1 MALDSTSAV
10 TVREGAARDA
20 AGIDEQ
26 ALAEAVA
33 ASKAEH
39 AAGHHHAHDDASSFY
54 DYTKA
59 VRAYKATF
67 ATKQQQI
74 EQTPDPAVRE
84 MLLRMQ
90 DLGIDTVFDRFERQQ
105 PQCSF
110 GIAGICCK
118 NCYMGPCKITKK
130 SPRGVCGADA
140 DLIVARNMLRSLAA
154 GAAAHGARGR
164 ESMLA
169 LKRAGEGAVD
179 LPIEGE
185 EKIHAVCK
193 AYGVSTK
200 GKTLNELAVEVAD
213 TLLED
218 LSRTVPAPHKTLR
231 AFAPAERLRVW
242 EDLDILPISVY
253 HEVFES
259 LHATSVGT
267 DSDWRHVMK
276 QFLRTGVAFAWTSCL
291 GSSIAM
297 DSLFGLPSRR
307 TTHVNLGALKRGWVN
322 IAVHGHSPLMVSEIV
337 RVGRSPEYQQRARQA
352 GAQGIQFYGICCSG
366 LSAMYRYGGV
376 IPLSNAVGAELVL
389 GTGALDLWV
398 ADVQDVFPSIMD
410 VAKCFKTTVVT
421 TSDSARLPGAEHYD
435 FDHHHA
441 NLDQIH
447 NLAVKIVERAIE
459 SHAARTDVPVC
470 IPQYE
475 TAVELGFSAEFAAQ
489 RYGFDGIAQALA
501 DGRIRG
507 IVNLVGCNNPRLVY
521 EKAIVEVCDYLISHD
536 VLVMTNGCASFPL
549 MKLGYCSVRALERA
563 GEGLRGF
570 LGDDVPPVWQMGEC
584 LDNARASA
592 LFCGVAKASGHAVR
606 ELPFAFSSPEW
617 SNEKGLC
624 AALAFR
630 LLGMNSYHSV
640 HAPVQGSKNVQEFM
654 ESGTKPL
661 LGSVM
666 VVDTDH
672 EALARRIVADL
683 DERRRALRWEVNGDD
698 EH

>member
-1 MALDSTSAV
+1 MASDSNSAAV
-10 TVREGAARDA
+10 ERKRRARNA

-33 ASKAEH
+33 ASRAEH
-39 AAGHHHAHDDASSFY
+39 AAGHHHVHDDGASFY
-54 DYTKA
+54 DYAQA

-74 EQTPDPAVRE
+74 EQTPDPAVCE

-90 DLGIDTVFDRFERQQ
+90 DLGIETTFDRFERQQ

-140 DLIVARNMLRSLAA
+140 DLIVARNMLRALAA

-169 LKRAGEGAVD
+169 LKRAGQGVVD

-185 EKIHAVCK
+185 AKIRAVCNT
-193 AYGVSTK
+193 YGISTE
-200 GKTLNELAVEVAD
+200 GKTLNQLAVEVAD

-218 LSRTVPAPHKTLR
+218 LSRTEPAPHKTLH

-267 DSDWRHVMK
+267 DGDWRHVMK

-297 DSLFGLPSRR
+297 DSLFGLPARR
-307 TTHVNLGALKRGWVN
+307 TTQVNLGALKRGWVN

-337 RVGRSPEYQQRARQA
+337 RVGRSPEYQDRARQV

-410 VAKCFKTTVVT
+410 VAKCFKTTVIT

-441 NLDQIH
+441 NLNQIH

-459 SHAARTDVPVC
+459 SHVVRTDVPVC

-475 TAVELGFSAEFAAQ
+475 TTVELGFSAEFAAQ
-489 RYGFDGIAQALA
+489 RYGFDGIVQALA
-501 DGRIRG
+501 SGRIRG

-521 EKAIVEVCDYLISHD
+521 EKSIVEVCDYLISHD

-549 MKLGYCSVRALERA
+549 MKLGYCSTKALERA
-563 GEGLRGF
+563 GEGLRSF
-570 LGDDVPPVWQMGEC
+570 LGGGVPPVWQMGEC

-592 LFCGVAKASGHAVR
+592 LFCGVAKAAGHAVR

-617 SNEKGLC
+617 SNEKGIC

-654 ESGTKPL
+654 EQGTKPL
-661 LGSVM
+661 LGSEM
-666 VVDTDH
+666 IVDTDH
-672 EALARRIVADL
+672 RALARRIVADL
-683 DERRRALRWEVNGDD
+683 DERRCALGWEVKD
-698 EH
+698 

>member
-1 MALDSTSAV
+1 MTVQESSTVKHPAQDVSGIN
-10 TVREGAARDA
+10 EEELAR
-20 AGIDEQ
+20 
-26 ALAEAVA
+26 AVA
-33 ASKAEH
+33 QSKHEH
-39 AAGHHHAHDDASSFY
+39 EHGHHHHDHADFH
-54 DYTKA
+54 DYTQA
-59 VRAYKATF
+59 VREYKKTF
-67 ATKQQQI
+67 ANKQQVI
-74 EQTPDPAVRE
+74 EQTPDPAVRD

-90 DLGIDTVFDRFERQQ
+90 ELGIDTVFDRFDRQQ

-118 NCYMGPCKITKK
+118 NCFMGPCKITKK
-130 SPRGVCGADA
+130 APRGVCGADA
-140 DLIVARNMLRSLAA
+140 DLIVARNMLRSLAS

-169 LKRAGEGAVD
+169 LKRAGEGVID

-185 EKIHAVCK
+185 AKIRAVCQK
-193 AYGVSTK
+193 FGIETE
-200 GKTLNELAVEVAD
+200 GKTLNQLAVEVAD
-213 TLLED
+213 ILLED
-218 LSRTVPAPHKTLR
+218 LSRTVPDDHKTVH
-231 AFAPAERLRVW
+231 AFAPAERLKTW
-242 EDLDILPISVY
+242 EELGILPISVY

-259 LHATSVGT
+259 LHKTSVGT
-267 DSDWRHVMK
+267 DGDWRHVMQ

-297 DSLFGLPSRR
+297 DSLFGLPERR
-307 TTHVNLGALKRGWVN
+307 KTAMNLGALKKGWVN

-337 RVGRSPEYQQRARQA
+337 RVGRSAEYQAKAQAA
-352 GAQGIQFYGICCSG
+352 GAEGIQFYGICCSG

-410 VAKCFKTTVVT
+410 VARCFKTAVVT

-441 NLDQIH
+441 NLGQIH
-447 NLAVKIVERAIE
+447 ELAVKIVERGIE
-459 SHAARTDVPVC
+459 SFAARRDVPVV

-475 TAVELGFSAEFAAQ
+475 TEVEVGFSAEFAQ
-489 RYGFDGIAQALA
+489 ETYGFDGIAEALR

-507 IVNLVGCNNPRLVY
+507 IINLVGCNNPRIVY
-521 EKAIVEVCDYLISHD
+521 EKAIVEVADYLIKHD

-549 MKLGYCSVRALERA
+549 MKLGYCSTKAFDQA
-563 GEGLRGF
+563 GPGLKSF
-570 LGDDVPPVWQMGEC
+570 LGDVPPVWQMGEC

-592 LFCGVAKASGHAVR
+592 LFCGVAGASGHAIKD
-606 ELPFAFSSPEW
+606 LPFAFASPEW
-617 SNEKGLC
+617 SNEKGIC

-640 HAPVQGSKNVQEFM
+640 YAPTQGSAKVTEFM
-654 ESGTKPL
+654 EHGTKPL
-661 LGSVM
+661 LGSEM
-666 VVDTDH
+666 IVDVDH
-672 EALARRIVADL
+672 KALAERIVADM
-683 DERRRALRWEVNGDD
+683 DERRRALGWKVNS
-698 EH
+698 

>member
-1 MALDSTSAV
+1 MKEQKSAIQAE
-10 TVREGAARDA
+10 TGRADGINEEELARAIAQSKREH
-20 AGIDEQ
+20 EC
-26 ALAEAVA
+26 
-33 ASKAEH
+33 
-39 AAGHHHAHDDASSFY
+39 GHHHHDHADFH
-54 DYTKA
+54 DYTQA
-59 VRAYKATF
+59 VREYKKTF
-67 ATKQQQI
+67 ANKQQVI
-74 EQTPDPAVRE
+74 EQTPDPAVRD

-90 DLGIDTVFDRFERQQ
+90 EMEVETVFDRFDKQQ

-118 NCYMGPCKITKK
+118 NCFMGPCKITKK
-130 SPRGVCGADA
+130 APRGVCGADA
-140 DLIVARNMLRSLAA
+140 DLIVARNMLRSLAS

-169 LKRAGEGAVD
+169 LKRAGEGELN

-185 EKIHAVCK
+185 GKIRAVCQKFGIETEGK
-193 AYGVSTK
+193 A
-200 GKTLNELAVEVAD
+200 LDQLAVEVAD
-213 TLLED
+213 ILLED
-218 LSRTVPAPHKTLR
+218 LSRTVPGKHKTLH
-231 AFAPAERLRVW
+231 AFAPEERLRTW
-242 EDLDILPISVY
+242 EELGILPISVY

-259 LHATSVGT
+259 LHKTSVGT
-267 DSDWRHVMK
+267 DGDWHHVMQ

-297 DSLFGLPSRR
+297 DSLFGLPERR
-307 TTHVNLGALKRGWVN
+307 KTTMNLGALKKGWVN

-337 RVGRSPEYQQRARQA
+337 RVGRSAEYQAKAQAA

-398 ADVQDVFPSIMD
+398 ADVQDVFPSIME
-410 VAKCFKTTVVT
+410 VARCFKTTVVT

-441 NLDQIH
+441 NLGQVH
-447 NLAVKIVERAIE
+447 ELAVKIVERGIE
-459 SHAARTDVPVC
+459 SHAARRDVPVA

-475 TAVELGFSAEFAAQ
+475 AEAEVGFSAEFAQ
-489 RYGFDGIAQALA
+489 ERYGFEGIAKALE

-507 IVNLVGCNNPRLVY
+507 IVNLVGCNNPRVVY
-521 EKAIVEVCDYLISHD
+521 EKAIVEVADYLIKHD

-549 MKLGYCSVRALERA
+549 MKLGYCSTKALDRA
-563 GEGLRGF
+563 GDGLRSF
-570 LGDDVPPVWQMGEC
+570 LGDVPPVWQMGEC

-592 LFCGVAKASGHAVR
+592 LFCGVSAASGRAIK

-617 SNEKGLC
+617 SNEKGIC

-640 HAPVQGSKNVQEFM
+640 YAPTQGSEKVTEFM
-654 ESGTKPL
+654 GPGTKPL
-661 LGSVM
+661 LGSEM
-666 VVDTDH
+666 VVDVDH
-672 EALARRIVADL
+672 LALAKRIVEDM
-683 DERRRALRWEVNGDD
+683 DERRRALGWKVNG
-698 EH
+698 